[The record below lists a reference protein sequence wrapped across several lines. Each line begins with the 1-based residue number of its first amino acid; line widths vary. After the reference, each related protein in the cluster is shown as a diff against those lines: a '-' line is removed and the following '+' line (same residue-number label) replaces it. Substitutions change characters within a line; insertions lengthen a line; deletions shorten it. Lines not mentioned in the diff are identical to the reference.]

1 MKKSILASLAV
12 ATVSAAILGC
22 SQTTQTPLSN
32 DAQDVTSA
40 TDRPTIR
47 TEDKQLLDEFAAKLQ
62 VDNELWFMSGGDM
75 SNVSAKLKNIDQAR
89 ERLAQVEYEKA
100 RMMEF
105 GERLAVSGQL
115 DLESFN
121 VSLKAIENEREAIL
135 AAIGV
140 GVE

>member
-32 DAQDVTSA
+32 DAQAVTSA